1 MTLVIRDQSQVT
13 DTYLDSNY
21 VFDKEQYNFIIN
33 RRTCFTCDDMV
44 GQNFEKLSYILK
56 KLEQIDPVLL
66 DQLNYYY
73 TKEVPIDDNDDFDSD
88 DDCAGDTP

>member
-1 MTLVIRDQSQVT
+1 
-13 DTYLDSNY
+13 
-21 VFDKEQYNFIIN
+21 
-33 RRTCFTCDDMV
+33 MV

-73 TKEVPIDDNDDFDSD
+73 TKEVPIDDDDDYDSD
-88 DDCAGDTP
+88 GCDDPTPGDSQVEPKNFNIVN